1 MIQTITMDNFEALVL
16 KSDKPVL
23 VDFWASW
30 CMPCRMLSPLVDEV
44 AEELEG
50 QCVTAK
56 LNVDDCQELAV
67 RYGVMSIPT
76 LLVFEN
82 GQVKDKLVG
91 VQPKDAI
98 LAMVERHLA

>member
-1 MIQTITMDNFEALVL
+1 MIHTITMDNFDALVL
-16 KSDKPVL
+16 RNDKPVL

-50 QCVTAK
+50 KCVTAK

-67 RYGVMSIPT
+67 KYGVMSIPT
-76 LLVFEN
+76 LMVFEN
-82 GQVKDKLVG
+82 GQMKEKMIG
-91 VQPKDAI
+91 VQSKDAI
-98 LAMVERHLA
+98 LAMMERYLA